1 MTFSDGSGDRTI
13 AGTSAGVATS
23 ITAFAGQAKRG
34 PVNEPIRVQSFIE
47 FECSFGGLWS
57 DSTLGYA
64 VAHFFQNGGTDALI
78 VRICGAGAATAR
90 GTVGGLPLRAASVGS
105 WGNSLEVTIDLP
117 AAGGDGFNLS
127 IKDKATGANEIFRNL
142 SMDVNAAG
150 FLTKVLEQGSSLVGA
165 DATEV
170 PAAMP
175 VSGTQ
180 ILSGGADGSNIS
192 DNDISGPALESQTQG
207 LWALDKA
214 DLFNLLCIP
223 PLIPAGE
230 IGRQSREAAAN
241 YCKTRRALFIVDPPA
256 SWASSGAAVSGV
268 DSFMTKTPNAAVFFP
283 RLRASDSLKGGA
295 TADFAPCGAVAGVM
309 ARTDATR
316 RVWQAPA
323 GIQAT
328 IEGVAGLSV
337 GLTDADNDKLNP
349 LGVNCLRSFPTT
361 GCVVW
366 GARTL
371 SGDAQYKY
379 ISVRRLS
386 LFIEQSLTRGTQ
398 WAVFEP
404 NAEPLWAQ
412 IRTNAGAFLF
422 SLFKQQAFQGLTPQ
436 EAYFVKCDGTTMTQ
450 SDIDRGIVN
459 IVVGIAPVRPAEFV
473 IISISQTA
481 GQTIS

>member
-1 MTFSDGSGDRTI
+1 M
-13 AGTSAGVATS
+13 
-23 ITAFAGQAKRG
+23 
-34 PVNEPIRVQSFIE
+34 
-47 FECSFGGLWS
+47 C
-57 DSTLGYA
+57 
-64 VAHFFQNGGTDALI
+64 
-78 VRICGAGAATAR
+78 ICGAGAAAAR

-105 WGNSLEVTIDLP
+105 WGNSLEATIDLP

-150 FLTKVLEQGSSLVGA
+150 FVTKVLEQGSSLVGVE
-165 DATEV
+165 ATDV
-170 PAAMP
+170 PPTMP

-180 ILSGGADGSNIS
+180 TLSGGADGSNIS
-192 DNDISGPALESQTQG
+192 DDDISGPALESQTQG
-207 LWALDKA
+207 LWALEKA

-223 PLIPAGE
+223 PPIPAGE
-230 IGRQSREAAAN
+230 IDRQTREAATN

-256 SWASSGAAVSGV
+256 SWTSSGAAISGV
-268 DSFMTKTPNAAVFFP
+268 GSFMTKTPDAAVFFP
-283 RLRASDSLKGGA
+283 RLRASDPLKGGA

-316 RVWQAPA
+316 GVWQAPA
-323 GIQAT
+323 GLHAT
-328 IEGVAGLSV
+328 LDGVAGLSV
-337 GLTDADNDKLNP
+337 ALTDDDIGSLDF
-349 LGVNCLRSFPTT
+349 LGVNCLRAMPAIGT
-361 GCVVW
+361 VVW

-371 SGDAQYKY
+371 SDDAQYKY
-379 ISVRRLS
+379 I
-386 LFIEQSLTRGTQ
+386 LFRGTK

-412 IRTNAGAFLF
+412 LRTNVGAFLF

-436 EAYFVKCDGTTMTQ
+436 DAYFVKCDGTTMTQ

-473 IISISQTA
+473 IISISQMA
-481 GQTIS
+481 GQTTT

>member
-1 MTFSDGSGDRTI
+1 MTFSGGTRDRTI
-13 AGTSAGVATS
+13 AAVATS

-34 PVNEPIRVQSFIE
+34 PVNEPIRVQNFIE
-47 FECSFGGLWS
+47 FERSFGGLWS

-78 VRICGAGAATAR
+78 VRICGAGAAAAR
-90 GTVGGLPLRAASVGS
+90 ETVGGLPLRAASVGS

-117 AAGGDGFNLS
+117 GAGADGFNLS

-150 FLTKVLEQGSSLVGA
+150 FVTKVLEQGSSLVGVE
-165 DATEV
+165 ATDV
-170 PAAMP
+170 PPTMP

-180 ILSGGADGSNIS
+180 TLSGGADGSNIS
-192 DNDISGPALESQTQG
+192 DDDISGPALESQTQG
-207 LWALDKA
+207 LWALEKA

-223 PLIPAGE
+223 PPIPAGE
-230 IGRQSREAAAN
+230 IDRQTREAATN

-256 SWASSGAAVSGV
+256 SWTSSGAAISGV
-268 DSFMTKTPNAAVFFP
+268 GSFMTKTPDAAVFFP
-283 RLRASDSLKGGA
+283 RLRASDPLKGGA

-316 RVWQAPA
+316 GVWQAPA
-323 GIQAT
+323 GLHAT
-328 IEGVAGLSV
+328 LDGVAGLSV
-337 GLTDADNDKLNP
+337 ALTDDDIGSLDF
-349 LGVNCLRSFPTT
+349 LGVNCLRAMPAIGT
-361 GCVVW
+361 VVW

-371 SGDAQYKY
+371 SDDAQYKY
-379 ISVRRLS
+379 IPVRRLV
-386 LFIEQSLTRGTQ
+386 LFIEESLFRGTK

-404 NAEPLWAQ
+404 DAEPLWAQ
-412 IRTNAGAFLF
+412 LRTNVGAFLF

-436 EAYFVKCDGTTMTQ
+436 DAYFVKCDGTTMTQ

-473 IISISQTA
+473 IISISQMA
-481 GQTIS
+481 GQTTT

>member
-1 MTFSDGSGDRTI
+1 MTFSGGTGDRTI
-13 AGTSAGVATS
+13 AAVATS
-23 ITAFAGQAKRG
+23 IMAFAGQAKRG
-34 PVNEPIRVQSFIE
+34 PVNEPIRVQNFIE
-47 FECSFGGLWS
+47 FERSFGGLWS

-78 VRICGAGAATAR
+78 VRICGAGAAAAR
-90 GTVGGLPLRAASVGS
+90 ETVGGLPLRAASVGS

-117 AAGGDGFNLS
+117 GAGGDGFNLS

-150 FLTKVLEQGSSLVGA
+150 FVTKVLEQGSSLVGVE
-165 DATEV
+165 ATDV
-170 PAAMP
+170 PPTMP

-180 ILSGGADGSNIS
+180 TLSGGADGSNIS
-192 DNDISGPALESQTQG
+192 DDDISGPALESQTQG
-207 LWALDKA
+207 LWALEKA

-223 PLIPAGE
+223 PPIPAGE
-230 IGRQSREAAAN
+230 IDRQTREAATN

-256 SWASSGAAVSGV
+256 SWTSSGAAISGV
-268 DSFMTKTPNAAVFFP
+268 GSFMTKTPDAAVFFP
-283 RLRASDSLKGGA
+283 RLRASDPLKGGA

-316 RVWQAPA
+316 GVWQAPA
-323 GIQAT
+323 GLHAT
-328 IEGVAGLSV
+328 LDGVAGLSV
-337 GLTDADNDKLNP
+337 ALTDDDIGSLDF
-349 LGVNCLRSFPTT
+349 LGVNCLRAMPAIGT
-361 GCVVW
+361 VVW
-366 GARTL
+366 GARTF
-371 SGDAQYKY
+371 SDDAQYKY
-379 ISVRRLS
+379 IPVRRLV
-386 LFIEQSLTRGTQ
+386 LFIEESLFRGTK

-412 IRTNAGAFLF
+412 LRTNVGAFLF

-436 EAYFVKCDGTTMTQ
+436 DAYFVKCEGTTMTQ

-473 IISISQTA
+473 IISISQMA
-481 GQTIS
+481 GQTTT